1 LVLHNPNR
9 LRIALVLIVLVV
21 VVGVG
26 IANYQ
31 FSIRVPGG
39 NDFLARWV
47 GAHYWVVKGV
57 NPYDP
62 QVSLA
67 SQEMIYGRPADPT
80 IGEDVAHF
88 VYPLPSMIFFAPFA
102 LVSYPVARAIWMT
115 LLEICL
121 PILALI
127 GIQLARWKPSRRM
140 LLIIMIFSLVW
151 YHGFRSVIL
160 GQFAVI
166 EAVLMTG
173 ALLAIQKRR
182 DGLAGVL
189 LALSIAKPQM
199 PVLLIPFV
207 LLWAIRSKRRTII
220 LWMLGSLAVL
230 IGISLLLIPKWPLL
244 WLQQMVDYPT
254 YTANPTPVSIIA
266 GILPSASNLIAYG
279 LNALLMLY
287 LLWEWVVAMGKGDRW
302 FQWTAALTIVITNL
316 LDIRTGTT
324 NYVVMLPA
332 LCMIFWVWDDR
343 WGKKGNIAIVAL
355 LMFLLVGLWTLFLV
369 TVEGNLENNIMYL
382 PLPILTLLGLLWSR
396 WWIVRMSLIR
406 PNQLSY

>member
-1 LVLHNPNR
+1 MVF
-9 LRIALVLIVLVV
+9 IILIVII
-21 VVGVG
+21 GVG

-80 IGEDVAHF
+80 EGEDVAHF

-115 LLEICL
+115 LLEISL
-121 PILALI
+121 PALTLI
-127 GIQLARWKPSRRM
+127 GIQLAVWKPSRRI

-173 ALLAIQKRR
+173 ALLAIQRR
-182 DGLAGVL
+182 QDGLAGVL

-199 PVLLIPFV
+199 SILLIPFV
-207 LLWAIRSKRRTII
+207 LLWAIRSKRRAII

-230 IGISLLLIPKWPLL
+230 IGISLLLIPNWPLL

-266 GILPSASNLIAYG
+266 GILPSASSLIRYG
-279 LNALLMLY
+279 LNAMLVLY
-287 LLWEWVVAMGKGDRW
+287 MFWEWVLAMGKGDRW

-332 LCMIFWVWDDR
+332 LCMIFWVWDER
-343 WGKKGNIAIVAL
+343 WGKKGNIAIVTL
-355 LMFLLVGLWTLFLV
+355 LMLLLVGLWTLFLV
-369 TVEGNLENNIMYL
+369 TVDGNLENDIMYL
-382 PLPILTLLGLLWSR
+382 PLPILTLLGLWWSR
-396 WWIVRMSLIR
+396 WWIIRMSLLR

>member
-1 LVLHNPNR
+1 VF
-9 LRIALVLIVLVV
+9 IVLVV
-21 VVGVG
+21 IIGVG

-80 IGEDVAHF
+80 EGEDVAHF

-121 PILALI
+121 PALTFI

-166 EAVLMTG
+166 EAVLIAG
-173 ALLAIQKRR
+173 ALLAIQRRR

-199 PVLLIPFV
+199 PILLIPFV
-207 LLWAIRSKRRTII
+207 LIWAIRSKRQAIV

-230 IGISLLLIPKWPLL
+230 IGISLLLIPNWPLL

-266 GILPSASNLIAYG
+266 GILPNASSLIRYG
-279 LNALLMLY
+279 LNALLALY
-287 LLWEWVVAMGKGDRW
+287 MFWEWALAMGKGDRW

-332 LCMIFWVWDDR
+332 LCMIFWVWDER
-343 WGKKGNIAIVAL
+343 WSKKGNIAIVAL
-355 LMFLLVGLWTLFLV
+355 LMLLLVGLWTLFLV
-369 TVEGNLENNIMYL
+369 TVDGNLESDIMYL
-382 PLPILTLLGLLWSR
+382 PLPILTLLGLWWSR
-396 WWIVRMSLIR
+396 WWIIRVLLLR

>member
-1 LVLHNPNR
+1 MVLNNPNR
-9 LRIALVLIVLVV
+9 LRIVVVFIILIVII
-21 VVGVG
+21 GVG

-80 IGEDVAHF
+80 EGEDVAHF

-121 PILALI
+121 PALTLI
-127 GIQLARWKPSRRM
+127 GIQLARWKPSRRI

-173 ALLAIQKRR
+173 ALLAIQRR
-182 DGLAGVL
+182 QDGLAGVL

-199 PVLLIPFV
+199 SILLIPFV
-207 LLWAIRSKRRTII
+207 LLWAIRSKRRAII

-230 IGISLLLIPKWPLL
+230 IGISLLLIPNWPLL

-266 GILPSASNLIAYG
+266 GILPSASSLIRYG
-279 LNALLMLY
+279 LNAMLVLY
-287 LLWEWVVAMGKGDRW
+287 MFWEWVLAMGKGDRW

-332 LCMIFWVWDDR
+332 LCMIFWVWDER
-343 WGKKGNIAIVAL
+343 WGKKGNIAIVTL
-355 LMFLLVGLWTLFLV
+355 LMLLLVGLWTLFLV
-369 TVEGNLENNIMYL
+369 TVDGNLENDIMYL
-382 PLPILTLLGLLWSR
+382 PLPILTLLGLWWSR
-396 WWIVRMSLIR
+396 WWIIRMSLLR